1 MLTGRRRNH
10 VLSFLLLESI
20 GPVIWMLNPAVL
32 NGDFRL
38 LVFLRDETTGRDKK
52 YKGENQGAD
61 DVVLKRTSLIVP
73 YENASGYPPDA

>member
-1 MLTGRRRNH
+1 MLAGRRRDH
-10 VLSFLLLESI
+10 VLLFLLLESI

-38 LVFLRDETTGRDKK
+38 LAFFRDETTGRDKK
-52 YKGENQGAD
+52 YKRKDQGAY
-61 DVVLKRTSLIVP
+61 DVVLKRTSLIIP